1 MSQEIKDFFEKF
13 NNDSGKMKEQAP
25 NMMNGFANLFSKTM
39 SEGSIKSY
47 EKELIAV
54 GIAVA
59 IHCEPCIKMHVKK
72 SLDAG
77 ATEEQ
82 VLEAA
87 GVAVMMG
94 GGPAFTNIPVVI
106 DTIET
111 VLSE

>member
-1 MSQEIKDFFEKF
+1 MSQEIKEYFEKF
-13 NNDSGKMKEQAP
+13 NTDSAKMKEQAP
-25 NMMNGFANLFSKTM
+25 NMMNGFGNLFSKIM
-39 SEGSIKSY
+39 AEGALKTF

-59 IHCEPCIKMHVKK
+59 MRCEPCIKLHVKK
-72 SLDAG
+72 CLDAG
-77 ATEEQ
+77 ATKEH

-94 GGPAFTNIPVVI
+94 GGPAFTHIPVVM

-111 VLSE
+111 VLNE